1 MLVEAI
7 QLRETAIGQLL
18 ISSRAIAQIAER
30 SLDECYGV
38 VGLGRGARIRRAFAL
53 RRRHG
58 VEVIPGR
65 LGEVELTLSVVIA
78 YGLNLAEVAATVRS
92 RVSYEVERVTGLK
105 VARVEVRIDD
115 VRRKG

>member
-1 MLVEAI
+1 MEAV
-7 QLRETAIGQLL
+7 QLQETPLGQLL
-18 ISSRAIAQIAER
+18 VSSRAIAQIAEH

-58 VEVIPGR
+58 VEVILSEQG
-65 LGEVELTLSVVIA
+65 GIELTLAVVIA

-92 RVSYEVERVTGLK
+92 RVSYEVERVTGLD
-105 VARVEVRIDD
+105 VARVELRIDD
-115 VRRKG
+115 VRHKD

>member
-1 MLVEAI
+1 VLVDAI
-7 QLRETAIGQLL
+7 QLQETALGHVLV
-18 ISSRAIAQIAER
+18 SSRAIAQIAER

-58 VEVIPGR
+58 VEVTPSEPGKI
-65 LGEVELTLSVVIA
+65 ELALSVVIA

-92 RVSYEVERVTGLK
+92 RVSYEVERVTGLE
-105 VARVEVRIDD
+105 VSQVEVRIDD
-115 VRRKG
+115 VRRGD

>member
-1 MLVEAI
+1 MEAVQLQQTALGRLLV
-7 QLRETAIGQLL
+7 
-18 ISSRAIAQIAER
+18 SSRAIAQVAER

-58 VEVIPGR
+58 VEVIASEQG
-65 LGEVELTLSVVIA
+65 GVELTLAVVIA

-92 RVSYEVERVTGLK
+92 RVSYEVERVTGLE

-115 VRRKG
+115 VRSRD

>member
-1 MLVEAI
+1 M
-7 QLRETAIGQLL
+7 QLQENSLGRLFV
-18 ISSRAIAQIAER
+18 SPRAIAQVAER

-53 RRRHG
+53 KRRHG
-58 VEVIPGR
+58 VEVSPSEQGGI
-65 LGEVELTLSVVIA
+65 ELTLAVVIA
-78 YGLNLAEVAATVRS
+78 HGLNLAEVAATVRS

-115 VRRKG
+115 VRSRA

>member
-1 MLVEAI
+1 MLVEAV
-7 QLRETAIGQLL
+7 QLQETALGRLL
-18 ISSRAIAQIAER
+18 VTPRAIAQIAER
-30 SLDECYGV
+30 SLNECYGV

-53 RRRHG
+53 RRRNG
-58 VEVIPGR
+58 VEVIPGEP
-65 LGEVELTLSVVIA
+65 GEIELTLSVVIS

>member
-1 MLVEAI
+1 VLVEAV
-7 QLRETAIGQLL
+7 QLQETALGQLL
-18 ISSRAIAQIAER
+18 VSSRAIAQVAER

-58 VEVIPGR
+58 VEVKPSERG
-65 LGEVELTLSVVIA
+65 GVELALSIVIA

-92 RVSYEVERVTGLK
+92 RVSYEVERVTGLE
-105 VARVEVRIDD
+105 VAQVEVRIDD
-115 VRRKG
+115 VRRKD

>member
-1 MLVEAI
+1 MEAV
-7 QLRETAIGQLL
+7 QLQETALGQLF
-18 ISSRAIAQIAER
+18 ISSRAIAQVAER

-58 VEVIPGR
+58 VEVIPGEQ
-65 LGEVELTLSVVIA
+65 GGIELTLSVVIA

-92 RVSYEVERVTGLK
+92 RVSYEVERVTGLE

-115 VRRKG
+115 VRSRD